1 MGLILFITSVVV
13 MTTRTT
19 FKNVLYIIFSIYL
32 AKVGRAQSGDD
43 DQDVVDF
50 MSDEG
55 KTDYEVDRFNEDDK
69 GLEYY
74 SDYDSG
80 EQEYDDMM
88 VDMENADESMDN
100 IDEYGSG
107 GERQVSYRDSIEN
120 LLLPDEDEI
129 GETVEYVGKGHLIS
143 LLGVE
148 DNEGYPA
155 RGKYSEPGPNSL
167 IPTLEFEDSF
177 LRGIRRKKKKQK

>member
-1 MGLILFITSVVV
+1 MG
-13 MTTRTT
+13 
-19 FKNVLYIIFSIYL
+19 NVLYIIFSIYL
-32 AKVGRAQSGDD
+32 AKVRAQSGDD
-43 DQDVVDF
+43 QDVDF

-100 IDEYGSG
+100 VDDYGSG
-107 GERQVSYRDSIEN
+107 GERQLSYRDSIEE
-120 LLLPDEDEI
+120 LLMPDEDEI

-155 RGKYSEPGPNSL
+155 RGKYEEAGP
-167 IPTLEFEDSF
+167 
-177 LRGIRRKKKKQK
+177 